1 MSVPGRLNPCAYAAS
16 RPADTKSLASFMG
29 QSRRTWLVS
38 DSYRSGNGVS
48 SSSHA
53 WAAVS
58 NSSRPTRSGT
68 LEA

>member
-1 MSVPGRLNPCAYAAS
+1 VGALS
-16 RPADTKSLASFMG
+16 SFMG

-38 DSYRSGNGVS
+38 DAYRSGNGVL

-68 LEA
+68 L

>member
-1 MSVPGRLNPCAYAAS
+1 MGALS
-16 RPADTKSLASFMG
+16 SFRG
-29 QSRRTWLVS
+29 QSRPTWLVS
-38 DSYRSGNGVS
+38 DAYRSGNGV

>member
-1 MSVPGRLNPCAYAAS
+1 MPNVERAHVVGVLS
-16 RPADTKSLASFMG
+16 SFMG
-29 QSRRTWLVS
+29 QSRRSRLVS
-38 DSYRSGNGVS
+38 DAYRSGNGMS

-68 LEA
+68 LKA

>member
-1 MSVPGRLNPCAYAAS
+1 MGALS
-16 RPADTKSLASFMG
+16 SFRG
-29 QSRRTWLVS
+29 QSRQTWLVS
-38 DSYRSGNGVS
+38 DAYRSGNGVL

-68 LEA
+68 L